1 MSVARVVAGVSFA
14 GGGTGVSFA
23 CMLVRRGVIRMIYVS
38 QGCVCVCFAG
48 VSIAYSILEMVVV
61 NRGG

>member
-1 MSVARVVAGVSFA
+1 MHACSQGCHSHDICV
-14 GGGTGVSFA
+14 TGV
-23 CMLVRRGVIRMIYVS
+23 
-38 QGCVCVCFAG
+38 CVCVCFAG